1 MLLELGSALFPYTP
15 IFSVHFI
22 DIVTTRRCGGDE
34 NERWRGQ
41 LGFRSRQTEKG
52 KMAVVRVEDG
62 AAEGVICGKTSGRQK
77 YVSVVGESKNEKCWL
92 LQ

>member
-1 MLLELGSALFPYTP
+1 MRDGEANYMFQ
-15 IFSVHFI
+15 IF
-22 DIVTTRRCGGDE
+22 
-34 NERWRGQ
+34 N
-41 LGFRSRQTEKG
+41 RQTEKG

-62 AAEGVICGKTSGRQK
+62 AAEGVICGEASGRRK